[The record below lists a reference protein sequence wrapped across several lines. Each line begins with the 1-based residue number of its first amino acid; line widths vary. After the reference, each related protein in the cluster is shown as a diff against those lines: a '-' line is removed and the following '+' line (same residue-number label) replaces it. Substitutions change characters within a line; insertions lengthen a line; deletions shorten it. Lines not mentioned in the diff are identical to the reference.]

1 MDVRIYNGKSNIL
14 RMRSGSSSEVL
25 RFCQIIAR
33 WWRGDV
39 DWWCKAAVMWQQG
52 WRGGGEVNG
61 SDKGGFGDVEMVEVV
76 SAVGDGG
83 NDVGAVEMVVVVPR
97 WQRLMEVVTR
107 VVAIGGWPKVGRC
120 DAEKDGGEGEDV
132 CVCG

>member
-1 MDVRIYNGKSNIL
+1 
-14 RMRSGSSSEVL
+14 
-25 RFCQIIAR
+25 
-33 WWRGDV
+33 
-39 DWWCKAAVMWQQG
+39 MWQQG

-83 NDVGAVEMVVVVPR
+83 DDVGAVDM
-97 WQRLMEVVTR
+97 